1 MKRAACPMKSM
12 CSVRAYGRHG
22 ADLNTQADLEEY
34 LEGRHYEQLFAW
46 PEQGLVIYLVGS
58 R

>member
-1 MKRAACPMKSM
+1 V
-12 CSVRAYGRHG
+12 VRVAGRG
-22 ADLNTQADLEEY
+22 GIDLHTPDALEEY
-34 LEGRHYEQLFAW
+34 LEGRVYHPLFSW